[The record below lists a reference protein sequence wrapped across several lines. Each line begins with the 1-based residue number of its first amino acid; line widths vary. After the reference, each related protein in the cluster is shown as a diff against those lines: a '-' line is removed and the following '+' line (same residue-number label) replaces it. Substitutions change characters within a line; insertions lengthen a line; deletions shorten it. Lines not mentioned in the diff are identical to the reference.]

1 MSTIPIFSRPLPGAG
16 GSLNIRRA
24 AASVGTGGHWFCG
37 EVLGPWENA
46 GEGCAGG
53 GMEGPMRP
61 RVGCPRPDQ
70 GLR

>member
-1 MSTIPIFSRPLPGAG
+1 MFTILVFSRPLPGAG

-37 EVLGPWENA
+37 EVLGPWERC
-46 GEGCAGG
+46 GGG
-53 GMEGPMRP
+53 GMEGPTRP